1 MKLRIC
7 AAAVAVLAGVS
18 ACSKIEPPADS
29 LPMQSPGTAQSAAAP
44 AGPVSANSPLADFS
58 VDPGQVHAC
67 EGRDRVVSAV
77 KWHVKDPAITEVHV
91 DVDTATQPRTT
102 FASGGGTGKDKTND
116 WVVAGVRFH
125 LVDAKSGKELASYEV
140 TSLPCD

>member
-18 ACSKIEPPADS
+18 ACSKIAPPADS
-29 LPMQSPGTAQSAAAP
+29 LPMQPAGTAQSAAA
-44 AGPVSANSPLADFS
+44 GPVPANNDLADFS
-58 VDPGQVHAC
+58 VDPGRVYAC
-67 EGRDRVVSAV
+67 AGRDRVVSTV
-77 KWHVKDPAITEVHV
+77 KWHVKDPAVTDVHV

-102 FASGGGTGKDKTND
+102 FASGGGTGQDRTND

-125 LVDAKSGKELASYEV
+125 LIDVKSGKELASYEV
-140 TSLPCD
+140 TSLPCN